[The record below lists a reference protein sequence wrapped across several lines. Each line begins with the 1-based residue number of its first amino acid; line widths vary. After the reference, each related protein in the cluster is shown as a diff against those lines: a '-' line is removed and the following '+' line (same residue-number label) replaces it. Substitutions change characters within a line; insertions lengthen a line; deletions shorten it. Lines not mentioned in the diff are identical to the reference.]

1 MRGQF
6 RTAEVTLETRF
17 APDEVIVQS
26 DNERLSFG
34 TTRKPEITFRYTL
47 GLRNESGHTVTPY
60 QKFALEMKHSFR
72 LGMLGRTSYTLGAG
86 LIPSAVPYPLLFI
99 PLGNETSF
107 WVYNAYNLMNFF
119 EFATD
124 RYASAHVEH
133 NFEGLFFNR
142 IPAIRRLKWRTLVT
156 GRIMAGGVHADN
168 ARMVSPID
176 ANGQTVA
183 GFSSLGRMPYIEFGY
198 GIDNIFKLLRV
209 DAAHRLTYR
218 DNPDATPF
226 AVKVSAWVG
235 L

>member
-47 GLRNESGHTVTPY
+47 GLRDESGHMVAPY

-183 GFSSLGRMPYIEFGY
+183 GFSSLGRVPYIEFGY

-209 DAAHRLTYR
+209 DATHRLTYR